1 MDILIIVLIALAAV
15 AAVLFPLLKGQRRH
29 PALEED
35 ARREQAERA
44 VGAVDAAEPDAPLPR
59 AAPAAPAAPL
69 PPLPPAVP
77 ASPGHAAGEAGAPGI
92 AHAAPGEEGSDLA
105 ARARGTP
112 EVEAEILRYRAAL
125 RAGALC
131 PRCHV
136 ANEAGARFCAG
147 CGAALVEDAALPDG
161 DGAGEAR

>member
-15 AAVLFPLLKGQRRH
+15 GAVLYPLLKGQRRH
-29 PALEED
+29 AALEED

-44 VGAVDAAEPDAPLPR
+44 AEPLSPAEP

-69 PPLPPAVP
+69 PPAAPAAP
-77 ASPGHAAGEAGAPGI
+77 RAAAGEAGVPGV
-92 AHAAPGEEGSDLA
+92 AHAAPGEAGSDLA

-112 EVEAEILRYRAAL
+112 AVEAEILRYRAAL
-125 RAGALC
+125 RAGVLC
-131 PRCHV
+131 ARCHA

-147 CGAALVEDAALPDG
+147 CGAALVEDATLRDD